1 MQVSLLSLHDY
12 GNIIFALCIEEES
25 GFLGHFRDVA
35 AKFGL
40 TSAMP
45 ESGIDRRE
53 LIVAYLWLA
62 QHMLQD
68 QGKLAGELEH
78 HYVTGL
84 QMHHLFRDAANNED
98 IRAYFAERAQIYEHI
113 AKLSPNRVDLVD
125 VSQPVCRNVFRNWS
139 ELEVHLPRLGMIMTH
154 LMTEWIVTV
163 TRTIDELNGTPPQ
176 AAAEGS

>member
-25 GFLGHFRDVA
+25 GFLGHFHDVSE
-35 AKFGL
+35 KFGL
-40 TSAMP
+40 TTEMP

-78 HYVTGL
+78 HFASGL
-84 QMHHLFRDAANNED
+84 ENHHLFRDYAKKEE
-98 IRAYFAERAQIYEHI
+98 ILTFYSERAESYGQI

-125 VSQPVCRNVFRNWS
+125 VSQPICRNIFRNWPDF
-139 ELEVHLPRLGMIMTH
+139 EIHLPRLGMIMTH
-154 LMTEWIVTV
+154 LMTEWILTL
-163 TRTIDELNGTPPQ
+163 TRTIDELNGTTPAPVTPAQ
-176 AAAEGS
+176 